1 MRFFLPV
8 SSKAYIFEVTEIM
21 QISNHLKYKMT
32 NTMKVLVYSGF
43 VVLLLNQSVSYL
55 FAQTSSSNPLI
66 EVENNTR
73 IFETFSVS
81 GLISSLIVDKE
92 VANFSSSTSNDNLF
106 SSPVDYIEAGNW
118 SLNVVDKKIRNF
130 DVNFTM
136 VHPDGSDWHYHEIG
150 NFQSDPD
157 VPVLLE
163 NDGTTFEGTTD
174 VGEDGMDKWFDVQ
187 TSVSISDLNTITIFL
202 DPVDT
207 ENHFNSQPIYGIITS
222 SVDMNGNPI
231 FRSKI

>member
-1 MRFFLPV
+1 
-8 SSKAYIFEVTEIM
+8 
-21 QISNHLKYKMT
+21 
-32 NTMKVLVYSGF
+32 MKVLVYFGF
-43 VVLLLNQSVSYL
+43 VALLLNQSVSYL
-55 FAQTSSSNPLI
+55 FAQTSSFNPLTQ
-66 EVENNTR
+66 VENNTG
-73 IFETFSVS
+73 IFETFSVT
-81 GLISSLIVDKE
+81 GLISSLIDKD
-92 VANFSSSTSNDNLF
+92 VTNISSFTPNENLF

-163 NDGTTFEGTTD
+163 NDGTTFEGTTN

-187 TSVSISDLNTITIFL
+187 TSVSISNLNTITIFL

-207 ENHFNSQPIYGIITS
+207 ENHFNRQPIYGIVAS

-231 FRSKI
+231 FKSKI

>member
-1 MRFFLPV
+1 
-8 SSKAYIFEVTEIM
+8 
-21 QISNHLKYKMT
+21 
-32 NTMKVLVYSGF
+32 MKVLVYFGF
-43 VVLLLNQSVSYL
+43 VALLLNQSVSYL
-55 FAQTSSSNPLI
+55 FAQTSSFNPLTQ
-66 EVENNTR
+66 VENNTG
-73 IFETFSVS
+73 IFETFSVT
-81 GLISSLIVDKE
+81 GLISSLIIDKDVTIIPSFTPNE
-92 VANFSSSTSNDNLF
+92 NLF

-130 DVNFTM
+130 ETFTM

-163 NDGTTFEGTTD
+163 NDGTTFEGTTN

-187 TSVSISDLNTITIFL
+187 TSVSISNLNTITIFL

-207 ENHFNSQPIYGIITS
+207 ENHFNRQPIYGIVAS

-231 FRSKI
+231 FKSKI

>member
-1 MRFFLPV
+1 
-8 SSKAYIFEVTEIM
+8 
-21 QISNHLKYKMT
+21 
-32 NTMKVLVYSGF
+32 MKVLVYFGF
-43 VVLLLNQSVSYL
+43 VALLLNQSVNYL
-55 FAQTSSSNPLI
+55 FAQTSSFNPLTQ
-66 EVENNTR
+66 VENNTG
-73 IFETFSVS
+73 IFETFSVT
-81 GLISSLIVDKE
+81 GLISSLIIDKD
-92 VANFSSSTSNDNLF
+92 VTNISSFTPNENLF

-163 NDGTTFEGTTD
+163 NDGTTFEGTTN

-187 TSVSISDLNTITIFL
+187 TSVSISNLNTITIFL

-207 ENHFNSQPIYGIITS
+207 ENHFNRQPIYGIVAS

-231 FRSKI
+231 FKSKI

>member
-1 MRFFLPV
+1 
-8 SSKAYIFEVTEIM
+8 
-21 QISNHLKYKMT
+21 
-32 NTMKVLVYSGF
+32 MKVLVYFGF
-43 VVLLLNQSVSYL
+43 VTLLLNQSVSYL
-55 FAQTSSSNPLI
+55 FAQTSSFNPLTQ
-66 EVENNTR
+66 VENNTG
-73 IFETFSVS
+73 IFETFSVT
-81 GLISSLIVDKE
+81 GLISSLIIDKD
-92 VANFSSSTSNDNLF
+92 VTNISSFTPNENLF

-150 NFQSDPD
+150 NFQSDPG

-174 VGEDGMDKWFDVQ
+174 VGEDSMDKWFDVQ
-187 TSVSISDLNTITIFL
+187 TSVSISNLNTITIFL

-207 ENHFNSQPIYGIITS
+207 ENHFNRQPIYGIVAS

-231 FRSKI
+231 FKSKI

>member
-1 MRFFLPV
+1 
-8 SSKAYIFEVTEIM
+8 
-21 QISNHLKYKMT
+21 
-32 NTMKVLVYSGF
+32 MKVLVYFGF
-43 VVLLLNQSVSYL
+43 VALLLNQSVSFL
-55 FAQTSSSNPLI
+55 FAQTSSFNPLTQ
-66 EVENNTR
+66 VENNTG
-73 IFETFSVS
+73 IFETFSVT
-81 GLISSLIVDKE
+81 GLISSLIIDKD
-92 VANFSSSTSNDNLF
+92 VTNISSFTPNENLI

-118 SLNVVDKKIRNF
+118 SLNAVDKNIRNF

-157 VPVLLE
+157 VPVLLD

-187 TSVSISDLNTITIFL
+187 TSVSISNLNTITIFL

-207 ENHFNSQPIYGIITS
+207 ENHFNRQPIYGIVAS

-231 FRSKI
+231 FKS

>member
-1 MRFFLPV
+1 
-8 SSKAYIFEVTEIM
+8 
-21 QISNHLKYKMT
+21 
-32 NTMKVLVYSGF
+32 MKVLVYFGF

-55 FAQTSSSNPLI
+55 FAQTSSFNPLTQ
-66 EVENNTR
+66 VENNTG
-73 IFETFSVS
+73 IFETFSVT
-81 GLISSLIVDKE
+81 GLISSLIDKDVTNISLFTPNE
-92 VANFSSSTSNDNLF
+92 NLF

-163 NDGTTFEGTTD
+163 NDGTTFEGTTN

-187 TSVSISDLNTITIFL
+187 TSVSISNLNTITIFL

-207 ENHFNSQPIYGIITS
+207 ENHFNRQPIYGIVAS

-231 FRSKI
+231 FKSKI

>member
-1 MRFFLPV
+1 
-8 SSKAYIFEVTEIM
+8 
-21 QISNHLKYKMT
+21 
-32 NTMKVLVYSGF
+32 MKVLVYFGF
-43 VVLLLNQSVSYL
+43 VALLLNQSISYL
-55 FAQTSSSNPLI
+55 FAQTSIFNPLTQ
-66 EVENNTR
+66 VENNTG
-73 IFETFSVS
+73 IFETFSVT
-81 GLISSLIVDKE
+81 GLISSLIIDKD
-92 VANFSSSTSNDNLF
+92 VTNISSFTPNENLF

-130 DVNFTM
+130 NVNFTM

-174 VGEDGMDKWFDVQ
+174 VGEDSMDKWFDVQ
-187 TSVSISDLNTITIFL
+187 TSVSISNLNTITIFL

-207 ENHFNSQPIYGIITS
+207 ENHFNRQPIYGIVAS

-231 FRSKI
+231 FKSKI

>member
-1 MRFFLPV
+1 
-8 SSKAYIFEVTEIM
+8 
-21 QISNHLKYKMT
+21 
-32 NTMKVLVYSGF
+32 MKVLVYFGF
-43 VVLLLNQSVSYL
+43 VALLPNQSASYL
-55 FAQTSSSNPLI
+55 FAQTISSNPLTQ
-66 EVENNTR
+66 VENNTG
-73 IFETFSVS
+73 IFETFSVT
-81 GLISSLIVDKE
+81 GLISSLIVGN
-92 VANFSSSTSNDNLF
+92 VTNISSFTPNENLF

-163 NDGTTFEGTTD
+163 YDGTTFEGTTD

-187 TSVSISDLNTITIFL
+187 TSVIISDLNTITIFL

-207 ENHFNSQPIYGIITS
+207 ENHFNSQAVYGIITS

-231 FRSKI
+231 FKSKI

>member
-1 MRFFLPV
+1 M
-8 SSKAYIFEVTEIM
+8 SA
-21 QISNHLKYKMT
+21 
-32 NTMKVLVYSGF
+32 
-43 VVLLLNQSVSYL
+43 YL
-55 FAQTSSSNPLI
+55 FAQTSSFNPLTQ
-66 EVENNTR
+66 VENNTG
-73 IFETFSVS
+73 IFETFSVT
-81 GLISSLIVDKE
+81 GLISSLIIDKD
-92 VANFSSSTSNDNLF
+92 VTNISSFTPNENLI
-106 SSPVDYIEAGNW
+106 SSPVDYIEPGNW

-187 TSVSISDLNTITIFL
+187 TSVSISNLNTITIFL

-207 ENHFNSQPIYGIITS
+207 ENHFNRQPIYGIVAS
-222 SVDMNGNPI
+222 SIDMNGNPI
-231 FRSKI
+231 FKSKI

>member
-1 MRFFLPV
+1 M
-8 SSKAYIFEVTEIM
+8 KYEITK
-21 QISNHLKYKMT
+21 SA
-32 NTMKVLVYSGF
+32 MKVLVYFGF
-43 VVLLLNQSVSYL
+43 VTLLLNQSVSYL
-55 FAQTSSSNPLI
+55 FAQTSSFNPLTQ
-66 EVENNTR
+66 VENNTG
-73 IFETFSVS
+73 IFETFSVT
-81 GLISSLIVDKE
+81 GLIGSLIIDKD
-92 VANFSSSTSNDNLF
+92 VTNISSFTPNENLF

-174 VGEDGMDKWFDVQ
+174 VGEDSMDKWFDVQ
-187 TSVSISDLNTITIFL
+187 TSVSISNLNTITIFL

-207 ENHFNSQPIYGIITS
+207 ENHFNRQPIYGIIAS

-231 FRSKI
+231 FKSKI

>member
-1 MRFFLPV
+1 
-8 SSKAYIFEVTEIM
+8 
-21 QISNHLKYKMT
+21 
-32 NTMKVLVYSGF
+32 MKVLVYFGF
-43 VVLLLNQSVSYL
+43 VALLLNQSISYL
-55 FAQTSSSNPLI
+55 FAQTSIFNPLTQ
-66 EVENNTR
+66 VENNTG
-73 IFETFSVS
+73 IFETFSVT
-81 GLISSLIVDKE
+81 GLISSLIIDKD
-92 VANFSSSTSNDNLF
+92 VTNISSFTPNENLI

-174 VGEDGMDKWFDVQ
+174 VGEDGKDKWFDVQ
-187 TSVSISDLNTITIFL
+187 TSVSISNLNTITIFL

-207 ENHFNSQPIYGIITS
+207 ENHFNRQPIYGIVAS

-231 FRSKI
+231 FKSKI

>member
-1 MRFFLPV
+1 
-8 SSKAYIFEVTEIM
+8 
-21 QISNHLKYKMT
+21 
-32 NTMKVLVYSGF
+32 MKVLVDFGF
-43 VVLLLNQSVSYL
+43 VALLLNQGVSFL
-55 FAQTSSSNPLI
+55 FAQTSSFNPLTQ
-66 EVENNTR
+66 VENNTG
-73 IFETFSVS
+73 IFETFSVT
-81 GLISSLIVDKE
+81 GLISSLIIDKD
-92 VANFSSSTSNDNLF
+92 VTNISSFTPNENLI
-106 SSPVDYIEAGNW
+106 SSPVDYIEPGNW

-174 VGEDGMDKWFDVQ
+174 VGEDGKDKWFDVQ
-187 TSVSISDLNTITIFL
+187 TSVSISNLNTITIFL

-207 ENHFNSQPIYGIITS
+207 ENHFNRQPIYGIIAS
-222 SVDMNGNPI
+222 SIDMNGNPI
-231 FRSKI
+231 FKSKI

>member
-1 MRFFLPV
+1 
-8 SSKAYIFEVTEIM
+8 
-21 QISNHLKYKMT
+21 MT
-32 NTMKVLVYSGF
+32 NAIKVLVYCGF
-43 VVLLLNQSVSYL
+43 VALLLNQSLSYL
-55 FAQTSSSNPLI
+55 FAQTSNSNPLTQL
-66 EVENNTR
+66 ENNTR

-81 GLISSLIVDKE
+81 GLISSITVDKD
-92 VANFSSSTSNDNLF
+92 VTNISSFTPNENLI

-118 SLNVVDKKIRNF
+118 SLNVVDKKIGNF

-136 VHPDGSDWHYHEIG
+136 VHPDGSDWHYHEIS

-163 NDGTTFEGTTD
+163 NDGTIFEGTTN
-174 VGEDGMDKWFDVQ
+174 VGEDGVDKWFDVQ

-207 ENHFNSQPIYGIITS
+207 ENHFNSQPIYGIVTS

-231 FRSKI
+231 FRSQI

>member
-1 MRFFLPV
+1 MQFFLPV
-8 SSKAYIFEVTEIM
+8 SSKAYIFEL
-21 QISNHLKYKMT
+21 LKLCRSQNTKCETT

-73 IFETFSVS
+73 IFETFSVT
-81 GLISSLIVDKE
+81 GLISSLTVDNE

-106 SSPVDYIEAGNW
+106 SSPIDYIEAGNW

-207 ENHFNSQPIYGIITS
+207 ENHFNSQPIYGIVTS
-222 SVDMNGNPI
+222 SVDVNGNPI
-231 FRSKI
+231 FRSNI

>member
-1 MRFFLPV
+1 
-8 SSKAYIFEVTEIM
+8 
-21 QISNHLKYKMT
+21 
-32 NTMKVLVYSGF
+32 MKVLVYSGC

-73 IFETFSVS
+73 IFETFSVT
-81 GLISSLIVDKE
+81 GLISSLTVDKE
-92 VANFSSSTSNDNLF
+92 LANSSSSTSNDNLF

-118 SLNVVDKKIRNF
+118 SLNVVDEKIRTF

-157 VPVLLE
+157 VPVLLA
-163 NDGTTFEGTTD
+163 
-174 VGEDGMDKWFDVQ
+174 
-187 TSVSISDLNTITIFL
+187 
-202 DPVDT
+202 
-207 ENHFNSQPIYGIITS
+207 
-222 SVDMNGNPI
+222 NGLMFKPA
-231 FRSKI
+231 

>member
-1 MRFFLPV
+1 
-8 SSKAYIFEVTEIM
+8 
-21 QISNHLKYKMT
+21 
-32 NTMKVLVYSGF
+32 MKVLVYFGF
-43 VVLLLNQSVSYL
+43 VALLLNQSVSYL
-55 FAQTSSSNPLI
+55 FAQTSSFNPLTQ
-66 EVENNTR
+66 VENNTG
-73 IFETFSVS
+73 IFETFSVT
-81 GLISSLIVDKE
+81 GLISSLIDKDVTNISLFTPNE
-92 VANFSSSTSNDNLF
+92 NLF

-163 NDGTTFEGTTD
+163 NDGTTFEGTTN

-187 TSVSISDLNTITIFL
+187 TSVSISNLNTITIFL

-207 ENHFNSQPIYGIITS
+207 ENHFNRQPIYGIVAS

-231 FRSKI
+231 FKSKI

>member
-1 MRFFLPV
+1 
-8 SSKAYIFEVTEIM
+8 
-21 QISNHLKYKMT
+21 MT

-43 VVLLLNQSVSYL
+43 TVLLLNQSVSYL

-73 IFETFSVS
+73 IFETFSVT
-81 GLISSLIVDKE
+81 GLISSLIVDNE

-106 SSPVDYIEAGNW
+106 SSPIDYIEAGNW

-207 ENHFNSQPIYGIITS
+207 ENHFNSQPIYGIVTS
-222 SVDMNGNPI
+222 SVDVNGNPI

>member
-1 MRFFLPV
+1 
-8 SSKAYIFEVTEIM
+8 
-21 QISNHLKYKMT
+21 
-32 NTMKVLVYSGF
+32 MKVLVDFGF
-43 VVLLLNQSVSYL
+43 VALLLNQGVSFL
-55 FAQTSSSNPLI
+55 FAQTSSFNPVTQ
-66 EVENNTR
+66 VENNTG
-73 IFETFSVS
+73 IFETFSVT
-81 GLISSLIVDKE
+81 GLISSLIIDKD
-92 VANFSSSTSNDNLF
+92 VTNISSFTPNENLI
-106 SSPVDYIEAGNW
+106 SSPVDYIEPGNW

-174 VGEDGMDKWFDVQ
+174 VGEDGKDKWFDVQ
-187 TSVSISDLNTITIFL
+187 TSVSISNLNTITIFL

-207 ENHFNSQPIYGIITS
+207 ENHFNRQPIYGIIAS
-222 SVDMNGNPI
+222 SIDMNGNPI
-231 FRSKI
+231 FKSKI